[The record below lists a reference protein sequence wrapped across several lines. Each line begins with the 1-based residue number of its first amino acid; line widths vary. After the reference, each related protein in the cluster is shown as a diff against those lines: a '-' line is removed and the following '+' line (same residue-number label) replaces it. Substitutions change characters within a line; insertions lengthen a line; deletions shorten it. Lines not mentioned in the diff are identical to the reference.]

1 MADAMNITR
10 AEMEIINYI
19 MDHQPVT
26 VRRVTQAMSSRR
38 AGRSPARTTV
48 LTLMERLRAK
58 RWLTRQRS
66 PDGFVYSLRVSK
78 AALLRNL
85 VGDFVTN
92 ALGGSMSPFV
102 AYLTEQAKLTDRQA
116 EELRKIIDQMDERE
130 KSK

>member
-48 LTLMERLRAK
+48 LTLPSFPFAEATAAIIEAAAMTSAVPITRTDAER
-58 RWLTRQRS
+58 
-66 PDGFVYSLRVSK
+66 D
-78 AALLRNL
+78 
-85 VGDFVTN
+85 
-92 ALGGSMSPFV
+92 
-102 AYLTEQAKLTDRQA
+102 
-116 EELRKIIDQMDERE
+116 
-130 KSK
+130 